1 MTRPIAARG
10 FGPGLP
16 DAGAP
21 VTVWIAGDRLRVDG
35 WLDMPVLRKSQ
46 MHVRRQDQRLLLEW
60 NMPEGPCALS
70 IEEKVGSGGTA
81 VLSAFPDWI
90 PAVDSTQDRAT
101 HAWLWGSL
109 GVIIG
114 LPLLVLALLFSFR
127 HEVVDVIVA
136 RIPVAG
142 ERLLADEL
150 WTLQRARLRLIEATA
165 ANRLIEEVGTRLSQT
180 KPTPYT
186 YHFHLADEPSIN
198 AFALPAGHVVVHR
211 GLIENAQSAEEVAGV
226 MAHEIEHVEQRHS
239 LRALVQSLGFH
250 AVWLALTGDLG
261 SGMAGEGVKHLAGLH
276 FSREQEVAADAGGH
290 ARLVTAGI
298 DPHGMVSFFETL
310 AKKQIAIP
318 DLLSSHPASVER
330 SARLHALVEKV
341 AEQKP
346 LEYDWVEVQASLRK

>member
-1 MTRPIAARG
+1 
-10 FGPGLP
+10 
-16 DAGAP
+16 
-21 VTVWIAGDRLRVDG
+21 
-35 WLDMPVLRKSQ
+35 
-46 MHVRRQDQRLLLEW
+46 
-60 NMPEGPCALS
+60 
-70 IEEKVGSGGTA
+70 
-81 VLSAFPDWI
+81 
-90 PAVDSTQDRAT
+90 
-101 HAWLWGSL
+101 
-109 GVIIG
+109 
-114 LPLLVLALLFSFR
+114 
-127 HEVVDVIVA
+127 
-136 RIPVAG
+136 
-142 ERLLADEL
+142 
-150 WTLQRARLRLIEATA
+150 
-165 ANRLIEEVGTRLSQT
+165 
-180 KPTPYT
+180 
-186 YHFHLADEPSIN
+186 
-198 AFALPAGHVVVHR
+198 
-211 GLIENAQSAEEVAGV
+211 LIENAQSAEEVAGV